1 VKNLLLFL
9 IVVLIGLVAFN
20 YVKTGTIRIIPASPT
35 PASQQLDRLTA
46 RFHTLERRY
55 NNAGRAAAISGL
67 DTSYDAGAIRL
78 KVLSLKQEVD
88 ELALKLT
95 NPGEKEDLQKLQA
108 QIKSFLAQLQ

>member
-1 VKNLLLFL
+1 MKKLLLFL
-9 IVVLIGLVAFN
+9 IVVLIGLIAYN
-20 YVKTGTIRIIPASPT
+20 YVKTGTLRIIPARPA

-46 RFHTLERRY
+46 RFHTLVREY

-78 KVLSLKQEVD
+78 KMLALQENVD

-95 NPGEKEDLQKLQA
+95 NPGEKEDLQKLQT